1 MDLNILTQI
10 SQTLG
15 GITFLVAFLIGFA
28 QLRQFRRQRRDSA
41 AIELMRSFQDNEF
54 INSLRLIHSLPR
66 GLRAAELR
74 AKGVEYETAAY
85 TLCARFES
93 IGLLVF
99 KRSIPYRLV
108 EELIGGTVVD
118 LWKRLEPWV
127 GDVRT
132 EQHQRLLFE
141 WVQWLADR
149 LIERGRMEQPVAYEQ
164 YSKWKPKD

>member
-15 GITFLVAFLIGFA
+15 GITFLVAFIIGIT
-28 QLRQFRRQRRDSA
+28 QVRQFRRQRRDSA

-54 INSLRLIHSLPR
+54 INSLRLVHSLPR
-66 GLRAAELR
+66 GLRASELR

-93 IGLLVF
+93 IGLLVYR
-99 KRSIPYRLV
+99 RSIPYHLL

-118 LWKRLEPWV
+118 LWTRLRPWV
-127 GDVRT
+127 EDVRT
-132 EQHQRLLFE
+132 EQGQRLLFE

-149 LIERGRMEQPVAYEQ
+149 LTERGRVEQPVAYEQ
-164 YSKWKPKD
+164 YVKWKPND